1 MLALRHRCAFI
12 EVAIVPEVKAI
23 GPDRIGGLQ
32 HVTVQSAPSY
42 SAAITHCSLNVAP
55 LTAAV
60 GASSGNPTSGCDPM
74 RDLAGKMYK
83 KAVTLRFYREDLTI
97 DFP

>member
-1 MLALRHRCAFI
+1 M
-12 EVAIVPEVKAI
+12 
-23 GPDRIGGLQ
+23 
-32 HVTVQSAPSY
+32 VTEQSAPQ
-42 SAAITHCSLNVAP
+42 AIPPPLPHCSLNVAP